1 MQAARRHARRRGK
14 GKARGRSRAADARQ
28 QPCSEAAPPTA
39 RMAPNV
45 EVETTL
51 PRSAIARTTRRRK
64 TAGKHAARGV
74 DAPEPPRRTTLVQRR
89 PRPSKPQPLTTNLRE
104 LVEEDIDRDPA
115 AKYDRL
121 PRLPG
126 LKPRN
131 TDPSGEGYASGY
143 GRTRKKIFYDVPEP
157 LGELSVQSGFSGSL
171 ALREKPSA
179 SDYEKLPG
187 APSFGAV
194 ELFSAALD
202 GDKPDRNGPTTPV
215 KQRLFE
221 PDLPP
226 YSPQYVPKPSPVS
239 DDESVA
245 RRAFPFSPPHTRKL
259 HIKPRPKTWSGVR
272 VRVFGDMAAREL
284 LTGAFRAEDR
294 RSKSAPSAWKA
305 VKKRVHGDMAA
316 RELLMG
322 AYRTE
327 NEEIGDWRDP
337 NEATFQ
343 QTPGAEAML
352 LSVWKSITAAARW
365 RRG

>member
-1 MQAARRHARRRGK
+1 
-14 GKARGRSRAADARQ
+14 
-28 QPCSEAAPPTA
+28 
-39 RMAPNV
+39 MAPSV
-45 EVETTL
+45 EAETTL

-64 TAGKHAARGV
+64 TARKHAARGV
-74 DAPEPPRRTTLVQRR
+74 DAPEPKQRTTLVQRR
-89 PRPSKPQPLTTNLRE
+89 PRPAKPQPPTTTALVRRRPRPPKPRPPTLNLRE
-104 LVEEDIDRDPA
+104 SVAAEFDRDPA

-126 LKPRN
+126 LKARN

-143 GRTRKKIFYDVPEP
+143 GRTRKKIFYDVPEQ

-171 ALREKPSA
+171 GLREKPSA

-194 ELFSAALD
+194 ELFSAALAE
-202 GDKPDRNGPTTPV
+202 DKPDRNGPTTPV

-226 YSPQYVPKPSPVS
+226 YSPQYIPRPSPVS

-245 RRAFPFSPPHTRKL
+245 RRAFPFSPPQTRKL

-284 LTGAFRAEDR
+284 LNGASRAEDR

-316 RELLMG
+316 RELFMG

-327 NEEIGDWRDP
+327 NEEIDDWRDP
-337 NEATFQ
+337 HESTF
-343 QTPGAEAML
+343 
-352 LSVWKSITAAARW
+352 R
-365 RRG
+365 